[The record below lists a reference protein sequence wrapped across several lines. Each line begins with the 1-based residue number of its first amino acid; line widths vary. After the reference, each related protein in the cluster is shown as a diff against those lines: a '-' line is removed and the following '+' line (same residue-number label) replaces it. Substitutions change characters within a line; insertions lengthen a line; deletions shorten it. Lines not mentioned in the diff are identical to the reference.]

1 MRCCFRSKHW
11 NIFMILHWRAMIF
24 KKLSSLFKF
33 FSWLTLF
40 FSATHEIGVRL
51 ALTIYN
57 ALKKDFSCYTV
68 SLNVTKIKGWYE
80 EGETLQLL
88 LIWTFIQK
96 IEQSV
101 IRHAIVWCNSHQA
114 ARDAWQIK
122 AQTAV
127 VQGFGAPRYE
137 KVAWRRLG
145 YLEMAE
151 RIMPYA
157 DAQWCIQKWRG
168 CQSRRDSWS
177 KAAILKNCSSFTD
190 QMLHAYWITKCLA
203 DKCQT
208 DQTTVEMPSKQ
219 NA

>member
-24 KKLSSLFKF
+24 QKLSSLFKF
-33 FSWLTLF
+33 FSGLTLF
-40 FSATHEIGVRL
+40 LSATHEIGVRL

-157 DAQWCIQKWRG
+157 DAQWCIQKLRW

-190 QMLHAYWITKCLA
+190 QMLDNK
-203 DKCQT
+203 
-208 DQTTVEMPSKQ
+208 MPSGQ
-219 NA
+219 MPNGSNDGRNA

>member
-1 MRCCFRSKHW
+1 MIRRRRNTSTTFDL
-11 NIFMILHWRAMIF
+11 NI
-24 KKLSSLFKF
+24 
-33 FSWLTLF
+33 
-40 FSATHEIGVRL
+40 
-51 ALTIYN
+51 
-57 ALKKDFSCYTV
+57 
-68 SLNVTKIKGWYE
+68 
-80 EGETLQLL
+80 
-88 LIWTFIQK
+88 IQK

-208 DQTTVEMPSKQ
+208 DQTTRRSKCLVNKIPNKAKYTRLRLQ
-219 NA
+219 

>member
-1 MRCCFRSKHW
+1 MISLWSSIGELWFSKRYPHYL
-11 NIFMILHWRAMIF
+11 NFL
-24 KKLSSLFKF
+24 
-33 FSWLTLF
+33 SWLTLF

-157 DAQWCIQKWRG
+157 DAQWCIPKG
-168 CQSRRDSWS
+168 YTGQS
-177 KAAILKNCSSFTD
+177 KI
-190 QMLHAYWITKCLA
+190 
-203 DKCQT
+203 CQT
-208 DQTTVEMPSKQ
+208 NYLTGFTLRRIAIFKSLALTYLLTYVFMFFSSRDPCPF
-219 NA
+219 